1 MYAKRCKMDPF
12 WNSVLL
18 GGYDLRAS
26 LELPVH
32 GEQDRGPE
40 PFLGMVDMHGTPYES
55 HILATGFPGEAVGP
69 TGDPLP
75 LNVPPG
81 LPLMRLATLDL
92 DQVFV
97 HFDFNGA
104 KVKRLLAEHPD
115 ITDALH
121 GRPPLYLLRSLRP
134 DAQRVR
140 PLLANYSIETAAQ
153 YIARSREGLNILR
166 SAAQPVPV

>member
-55 HILATGFPGEAVGP
+55 HILATGFGSYMA
-69 TGDPLP
+69 
-75 LNVPPG
+75 
-81 LPLMRLATLDL
+81 LPLMRLATREAERLN
-92 DQVFV
+92 
-97 HFDFNGA
+97 NGTMPKA
-104 KVKRLLAEHPD
+104 LTIAEATQWATDVMRVMSLRSSQCSNRIQIASVGEDGVD
-115 ITDALH
+115 ITAPFEVEGNWEIDGFFSGDT
-121 GRPPLYLLRSLRP
+121 GRGNKY
-134 DAQRVR
+134 
-140 PLLANYSIETAAQ
+140 
-153 YIARSREGLNILR
+153 
-166 SAAQPVPV
+166 QPNATVEDLWPY